1 MSIWK
6 PERGIVDTV
15 EREVANFGVERTVSL
30 SAPTARVFTNA
41 RV

>member
-6 PERGIVDTV
+6 PERRIVDTV
-15 EREVANFGVERTVSL
+15 EREAANFGFERTVSL
-30 SAPTARVFTNA
+30 SAPTTRVFTNA